1 MGKKINYFHADKRG
15 FFDDISIGVDIE
27 KISRF
32 DYLISRIGKYNL
44 KRIFSD
50 SELEYSISAG
60 DAASHLA
67 ACFCAKEAA
76 IKALSRFGMGGI
88 GVERIEMIHDEAG
101 MPELRVEGLPG
112 NYRISASVS
121 HSGGM
126 AVASVL
132 VVGPERQ

>member
-1 MGKKINYFHADKRG
+1 MMM
-15 FFDDISIGVDIE
+15 DIAIGVDIE

-32 DYLISRIGKYNL
+32 DYLVSRIDTYNL
-44 KRIFSD
+44 KRIFSG

-76 IKALSRFGMGGI
+76 IKALSRFGI
-88 GVERIEMIHDEAG
+88 GDIGMERIEVIHDEAG
-101 MPELRVEGLPG
+101 MPELRVEGLPE
-112 NYRISASVS
+112 NYRVSASVS

-126 AVASVL
+126 AMASVL
-132 VVGPERQ
+132 VVGPQQA

>member
-1 MGKKINYFHADKRG
+1 MGKKINYFHADKRE

-32 DYLISRIGKYNL
+32 NYLISRIGKYNL
-44 KRIFSD
+44 KRIFSY
-50 SELEYSISAG
+50 SELEYSISAR

-76 IKALSRFGMGGI
+76 IKALSKFGMGGI
-88 GVERIEMIHDEAG
+88 GLESIELIHDEDG
-101 MPELRVEGLPG
+101 VPELHVEGLPRH
-112 NYRISASVS
+112 YLVSVS
-121 HSGGM
+121 VTHSGGM